1 MRKNSLVQGSI
12 FKALLL
18 FSLPMMITNTVSIM
32 FHAADVA
39 VLALLVDGPAVAAVG
54 ACGSIITLLVS
65 VFTGLSSGANVLIS
79 KRVGAGDGEGTRR
92 AVGTSLV
99 IGLCSGIILMIIGCL
114 FSRQILT
121 LMHCQADVLDMATLY
136 MTIYFVGMPIRML
149 NSFATAILRSSGDS
163 VRPMYYMIISGV
175 TNVGANFFFVAV
187 CNMTVEGVALAT
199 MLSSALTLS
208 LTLIRLF
215 RDKGICRVE
224 LKQLRIRK
232 TEFFEIVRVGVPTC
246 FCSIFFYIASVVLT
260 SCVNSM
266 STEAMTASSISG
278 QFDGVIYTVGAAIAT
293 ATSVMVAQNYGA
305 RQIDRIPKIMRTG
318 VIYGTSV
325 SLTLGITFVL
335 FSDFLLG
342 LLSDSPKVIDIAK
355 DRMTLLCLSYF
366 VTTIMEVMSFS
377 LRALKR
383 QKSTMVV
390 GAICGMGMRCL
401 WAWFVWPLYPT
412 LWMLYSIF
420 AISALVAI
428 IIYVFVYVDAMKKIR
443 LEEQGSQPVVG
454 VCG

>member
-1 MRKNSLVQGSI
+1 MKKNSLVQGAI

-18 FSLPMMITNTVSIM
+18 FSIPMIITNTVSIL

-39 VLALLVDGPAVAAVG
+39 VLALLVDGNAVAAVG

-65 VFTGLSSGANVLIS
+65 IFTGLSVGANVLIS
-79 KRVGAGDGEGTRR
+79 KRVGAGDAEGTSK

-99 IGLCSGIILMIIGCL
+99 IGLLSGIVLMTVGCL
-114 FSRQILT
+114 FSRQILV
-121 LMHCQADVLDMATLY
+121 LMNCQEDVLDMATLY
-136 MTIYFVGMPIRML
+136 MTIYFAGMPIRML
-149 NSFATAILRSSGDS
+149 NSFATAVLRSSGDS
-163 VRPMYYMIISGV
+163 VRPMYYMIISGI

-224 LKQLRIRK
+224 IRQLRIRK
-232 TEFFEIVRVGVPTC
+232 EEFFEIVRVGVPTC

-278 QFDGVIYTVGAAIAT
+278 QFDGVIYTIGAAIAS

-305 RQIDRIPKIMRTG
+305 HRLDRVKKTIRTG
-318 VIYGTSV
+318 IIFGMSV

-335 FSDFLLG
+335 LSDFLLG
-342 LLSDSPKVIDIAK
+342 LLSDSPRVIAIAK
-355 DRMTLLCLSYF
+355 ERMTLLCLTYF
-366 VTTIMEVMSFS
+366 VTTIMEVLAFS
-377 LRALKR
+377 LRSLKR

-420 AISALVAI
+420 VISAFVAI
-428 IIYVFVYVDAMKKIR
+428 IIYIFVYIDAMRKFV
-443 LEEQGSQPVVG
+443 LEEQGCQPITG
-454 VCG
+454 V

>member
-1 MRKNSLVQGSI
+1 
-12 FKALLL
+12 
-18 FSLPMMITNTVSIM
+18 
-32 FHAADVA
+32 
-39 VLALLVDGPAVAAVG
+39 
-54 ACGSIITLLVS
+54 
-65 VFTGLSSGANVLIS
+65 
-79 KRVGAGDGEGTRR
+79 
-92 AVGTSLV
+92 
-99 IGLCSGIILMIIGCL
+99 
-114 FSRQILT
+114 
-121 LMHCQADVLDMATLY
+121 
-136 MTIYFVGMPIRML
+136 
-149 NSFATAILRSSGDS
+149 
-163 VRPMYYMIISGV
+163 
-175 TNVGANFFFVAV
+175 
-187 CNMTVEGVALAT
+187 
-199 MLSSALTLS
+199 
-208 LTLIRLF
+208 
-215 RDKGICRVE
+215 
-224 LKQLRIRK
+224 
-232 TEFFEIVRVGVPTC
+232 
-246 FCSIFFYIASVVLT
+246 
-260 SCVNSM
+260 M